1 MDQPSPQK
9 VVPPL
14 ERSWLDHRI
23 IFELIP
29 QGNQHV
35 KHKLKEISSEKIF
48 FLLTLFSAY
57 ANLQLSCSFSFEVCL
72 LLVMLLFIHRQH
84 NSTKHNAMQESF
96 FTFRV
101 LSILRS
107 PGAFLFFQQQ
117 NSFNMLN
124 LLFLFLLSRS
134 PP

>member
-1 MDQPSPQK
+1 
-9 VVPPL
+9 
-14 ERSWLDHRI
+14 
-23 IFELIP
+23 
-29 QGNQHV
+29 
-35 KHKLKEISSEKIF
+35 
-48 FLLTLFSAY
+48 
-57 ANLQLSCSFSFEVCL
+57 
-72 LLVMLLFIHRQH
+72 MLLFIHRQH

-124 LLFLFLLSRS
+124 LLFLFLPSRS